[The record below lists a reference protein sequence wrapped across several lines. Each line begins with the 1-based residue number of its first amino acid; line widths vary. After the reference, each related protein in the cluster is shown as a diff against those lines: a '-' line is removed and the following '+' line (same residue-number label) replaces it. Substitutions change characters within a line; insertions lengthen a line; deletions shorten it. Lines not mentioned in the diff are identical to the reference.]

1 MRFSNLPL
9 IIQYAKHKKRR
20 KQQAYLE
27 SELKKLEDNL
37 ERSKILR
44 TYESLK
50 NDLELIYNYISE
62 GVRLR
67 SKCGWYE
74 LGEKSTKLFLN
85 LEIQGGNH
93 NRIRKLIVN
102 EREINSETEILN
114 KIKLLYETLLQ
125 KPSQK
130 YSTDYINHF
139 LNTLD
144 IPNLCT
150 GQIILCDKELTE
162 KDLYD
167 SMKSIENDNSPG
179 NDGLTKEFYV
189 TFWEDIKATFISS
202 LEQAKDRK
210 ELSISQRQAIT
221 KLTEKKNRDKRYIKN
236 WRPISLLNVDMKTLS
251 KAHAKRSKEVLSC
264 LISAQQTAYVPNRNI
279 VESGRLISDI
289 IEIGNT

>member
-85 LEIQGGNH
+85 LEIQRGNH

-102 EREINSETEILN
+102 EKEINSETEILN
-114 KIKLLYETLLQ
+114 QIKVFYETLFQ
-125 KPSQK
+125 KPFKK
-130 YSTDYINHF
+130 YSVDDINHF
-139 LNTLD
+139 LSTLN
-144 IPNLCT
+144 IP
-150 GQIILCDKELTE
+150 K
-162 KDLYD
+162 
-167 SMKSIENDNSPG
+167 
-179 NDGLTKEFYV
+179 
-189 TFWEDIKATFISS
+189 
-202 LEQAKDRK
+202 
-210 ELSISQRQAIT
+210 LSIDQMILVT
-221 KLTEKKNRDKRYIKN
+221 
-236 WRPISLLNVDMKTLS
+236 
-251 KAHAKRSKEVLSC
+251 
-264 LISAQQTAYVPNRNI
+264 
-279 VESGRLISDI
+279 
-289 IEIGNT
+289 